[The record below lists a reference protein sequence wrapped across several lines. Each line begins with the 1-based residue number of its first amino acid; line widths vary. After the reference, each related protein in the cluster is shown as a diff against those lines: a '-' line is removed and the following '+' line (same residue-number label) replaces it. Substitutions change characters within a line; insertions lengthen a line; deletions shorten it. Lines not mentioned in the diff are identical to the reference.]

1 MTAQRPRLSPL
12 DVGLL
17 RICALDDWTDSE
29 ADRAWAEFRATWGQV
44 NEAALLTRLY
54 LMRLLDESNRLTFLG
69 RVELWDADLRADETI
84 ARLAS

>member
-1 MTAQRPRLSPL
+1 MTARRPHLAPM
-12 DVGLL
+12 DIGLL
-17 RICALDDWTDSE
+17 RLCALDDWTAPE
-29 ADRAWAEFRATWGQV
+29 AERAWTEFRAAWGQV

-54 LMRLLDESNRLTFLG
+54 LMRLVDESNRLTFLG